1 MAVTHNP
8 LIAALADRHYVV
20 AKKSTSTQSES
31 DTDSESDSESE
42 SGSESD
48 TDTYRMDNINL
59 NKNIDI
65 SSDIDNNIDQEYV
78 ENNDNTDYKIKQR
91 KSMISSSSSGRG
103 SERGS
108 ERGSV
113 RGSGNI
119 FRLQS
124 TLSEVLGGERE
135 KEIARMATGGTH
147 AEAALVLAKAL
158 LGTNVI

>member
-20 AKKSTSTQSES
+20 AKKSASTQSDS
-31 DTDSESDSESE
+31 DTDSD
-42 SGSESD
+42 SESD
-48 TDTYRMDNINL
+48 TDTDRMDNINL
-59 NKNIDI
+59 NADIDI
-65 SSDIDNNIDQEYV
+65 DSNIDQEYV
-78 ENNDNTDYKIKQR
+78 EDNNNTDYKIKQR
-91 KSMISSSSSGRG
+91 TSMISSSSSGRG
-103 SERGS
+103 SERGC
-108 ERGSV
+108 V

-124 TLSEVLGGERE
+124 TLCEVLGGERE

-158 LGTNVI
+158 LGTNVKLS

>member
-20 AKKSTSTQSES
+20 AKKSTSTQSDI
-31 DTDSESDSESE
+31 DTDSDND

-48 TDTYRMDNINL
+48 IDIDTDRMDNINL

-158 LGTNVI
+158 LGTNIK